1 MAQTN
6 QDLNGRLQVRVQE
19 ITSVLRVEI
28 RPFSDKL
35 PLALMTIVYCKL
47 NTYRR
52 DPPSSKSRPP
62 EAPCLN
68 VLGSVHLVSLS
79 SLNAPTTTSGSAA
92 A

>member
-6 QDLNGRLQVRVQE
+6 QERNGRLRVQDFKKFGQTANSE
-19 ITSVLRVEI
+19 
-28 RPFSDKL
+28 L

-79 SLNAPTTTSGSAA
+79 SLKAPTTTSGSAA

>member
-6 QDLNGRLQVRVQE
+6 QDLNGRLQVRFQE
-19 ITSVLRVEI
+19 ITFRISAFDSE
-28 RPFSDKL
+28 L

-68 VLGSVHLVSLS
+68 VLGSVHLVSLN

>member
-6 QDLNGRLQVRVQE
+6 QDLNGRLRVRVQE
-19 ITSVLRVEI
+19 RNNFLFRNSAFDSK
-28 RPFSDKL
+28 P

>member
-6 QDLNGRLQVRVQE
+6 PDLNGRLRVQE
-19 ITSVLRVEI
+19 IQVTLRNSA
-28 RPFSDKL
+28 FDSKL